1 MRKPAMDTNGVMKKR
16 GQFKEILRRLF
27 KNRGAVMGLMVLT
40 VILLVVVFAE
50 QIAPYQGAIKQ
61 NVTERLKPPSPAH
74 LFGTDG
80 YGRDLFA
87 RVLHGSR
94 QSLAIG
100 LSATCGAL
108 LAGWIIGSLVGYYGG
123 YIDDT
128 VMRLMDIISAIPMT
142 LMALAIVS
150 ALGPNIKNLI
160 IAISI
165 ARIPTFARI
174 IRSSVLGIVDQEYI
188 EAARAGGSGD
198 IRIIL
203 THITPNVSGTIIVQT
218 TMTTAQLI
226 MVAASLSFLGLG
238 VQPPVPEWG
247 ALLSE
252 AREFMRNAPYL
263 MVFPGCAIALTAL
276 SLNLLGDGLRDAL
289 DPKLK
294 S

>member
-1 MRKPAMDTNGVMKKR
+1 
-16 GQFKEILRRLF
+16 
-27 KNRGAVMGLMVLT
+27 VLI
-40 VILLVVVFAE
+40 ILLFVTVFAN
-50 QIAPYQGAIKQ
+50 QIIPYQMVIKQ
-61 NVTERLKPPSPAH
+61 NVAERLRPPSLAH
-74 LFGTDG
+74 IFGTDG

-100 LSATCGAL
+100 LTATCGAL
-108 LAGWIIGSLVGYYGG
+108 FAGWIIGCLVGYYGG

-150 ALGPNIKNLI
+150 ALGPNLNNLI
-160 IAISI
+160 VAISV
-165 ARIPTFARI
+165 ARVPTFARI
-174 IRSSVLGIVDQEYI
+174 IRSSVLSVVDQEYI
-188 EAARAGGSGD
+188 EAAKAGGSGD
-198 IRIIL
+198 LRIIL

-238 VQPPVPEWG
+238 VQPPQPEWG

-263 MVFPGCAIALTAL
+263 MVFPGSAIALTAL